1 MGDMEISKYNIMGG
15 EGLKKITIY
24 ILRHNGGRS
33 KNGGGGGGNLFQS
46 NFDAT
51 KDTEQNF

>member
-1 MGDMEISKYNIMGG
+1 MGDMEISKYNIIGG
-15 EGLKKITIY
+15 EGLKKNTIY

-33 KNGGGGGGNLFQS
+33 KNGGGSNLFQS

>member
-1 MGDMEISKYNIMGG
+1 MGVD
-15 EGLKKITIY
+15 LKM
-24 ILRHNGGRS
+24 
-33 KNGGGGGGNLFQS
+33 GGGGGNLFQS